1 MGVLLILKLNG
12 TTLNLMSLVGLVMF
26 AGSAMPTSSLIVEFV
41 QIPVEEAKPI

>member
-26 AGSAMPTSSLIVEFV
+26 AGSAMPTSSLIVEFARLL
-41 QIPVEEAKPI
+41 VEEGKSI